1 MFARVNVHVN
11 VHVYVCVCVE
21 KYCGLYLQPVGAA
34 SEPEIRMQAHTC
46 MQARSLSLSL
56 SLSLTHTHTHTH
68 THTQVGAA
76 SESGETP
83 KSVHVKVPGDRWEI
97 VVAVSDGQFQQVLL
111 VKHR

>member
-1 MFARVNVHVN
+1 MRALVCVFACVNVLHVHVHVH
-11 VHVYVCVCVE
+11 VHVYVCVE

-46 MQARSLSLSL
+46 MQARS
-56 SLSLTHTHTHTH
+56 HTH